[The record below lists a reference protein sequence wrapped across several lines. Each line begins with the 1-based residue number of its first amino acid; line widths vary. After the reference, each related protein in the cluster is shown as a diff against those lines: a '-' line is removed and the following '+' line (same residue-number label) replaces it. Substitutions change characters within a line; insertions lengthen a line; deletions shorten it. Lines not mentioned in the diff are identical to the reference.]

1 MPALQSLTTVS
12 ALLADQPPTVRPPRS
27 CRLRCRSTPARHRVR
42 HSSKYFSQP
51 LGQFKY
57 FCWRCCGGG
66 WRVMAA
72 LCGGPGCC
80 LLQVI
85 MPLSCHYLHFTFH
98 FCNIFILIHFCNDLQ
113 TQRTAQRLITAVD
126 PVFTSPSSGCKN
138 LGILMMPLKIYS
150 KHLLHKIQTC
160 SRCGLHFMTIFQNP
174 VH

>member
-12 ALLADQPPTVRPPRS
+12 ALLADQPPTVRPARS
-27 CRLRCRSTPARHRVR
+27 CRLRRRSTPARHRVR

-57 FCWRCCGGG
+57 FCWRCCGGW
-66 WRVMAA
+66 WRVVVA
-72 LCGGPGCC
+72 LCGVPGCC

-98 FCNIFILIHFCNDLQ
+98 FCNIFILVHFCNDLQ
-113 TQRTAQRLITAVD
+113 TLHTAQRLITALAPD
-126 PVFTSPSSGCKN
+126 FTSPSSGCKN
-138 LGILMMPLKIYS
+138 LGILMMSLKS
-150 KHLLHKIQTC
+150 KIFIELITQTESASYLYLL
-160 SRCGLHFMTIFQNP
+160 TIFQNF